1 MAPLS
6 QRRIPANV
14 CCIRAGRLKWKPGW
28 FGPFIPQDQRLLHG
42 QRLVVRAGGEVR
54 ADVALVEL
62 HAFDEVEL
70 GLKAVSSFRPRRRPG
85 SSDGCKEGEAKRYWK
100 YRVWSLTQQTPTRPS
115 GSDRGMASRPPGA
128 LGLFD
133 GDDAVLAD
141 LVHGIG
147 QQLADLFVRVG
158 ADGADLGDLGARL
171 DLGREL
177 GDLLDRDGHGL
188 VDALLDLG
196 GVGDRGGGL
205 EALAEDRLGEDGE
218 MARLLSLVW
227 VEHRRRSESAAER
240 SDCPLHQNVEIRIEA
255 KVIFLLYP
263 TLWQGVLTILGST
276 DDQAHPGL
284 RMTIFGRFKH
294 HPRGLTRGRETLR
307 KVSRHVKLAVSPPGK
322 HHLIR

>member
-1 MAPLS
+1 M
-6 QRRIPANV
+6 
-14 CCIRAGRLKWKPGW
+14 KWKPGW

-70 GLKAVSSFRPRRRPG
+70 GL
-85 SSDGCKEGEAKRYWK
+85 
-100 YRVWSLTQQTPTRPS
+100 
-115 GSDRGMASRPPGA
+115 GA

-133 GDDAVLAD
+133 GDDAVFAD
-141 LVHGIG
+141 LVHGLCE
-147 QQLADLFVRVG
+147 QLADLFVRVR